1 MENEVWKDIPNYEGL
16 YQVSNLGRIKSI
28 THFVENKTTYG
39 GIYTVRGKIINP
51 KVDKG
56 YYRCSLTKNKEK
68 KMVAVHRM
76 VAMAFIP
83 NPENKPFIN
92 HINGNTKDNRIENLE
107 WCTQKENV
115 AHAVRTN
122 LIKHY
127 KIDMYDINDNYIRSF
142 NNRYEIEKFFG
153 RKICQESITRCC
165 NGSIRKDKYR
175 SRYRTAYG
183 YKWKYADE
191 ELQKTN

>member
-1 MENEVWKDIPNYEGL
+1 MENTEKWHIASCSFGKDSLAMIIKIKELGLPLDEVIYCDIRFDNNISGETPE
-16 YQVSNLGRIKSI
+16 
-28 THFVENKTTYG
+28 
-39 GIYTVRGKIINP
+39 
-51 KVDKG
+51 
-56 YYRCSLTKNKEK
+56 
-68 KMVAVHRM
+68 
-76 VAMAFIP
+76 MANFIP

-107 WCTQKENV
+107 WCTQKENID
-115 AHAVRTN
+115 HAVRTN

-153 RKICQESITRCC
+153 IKICQESITRCC

-183 YKWKYADE
+183 YKWKYVDE
-191 ELQKTN
+191 